1 MWLAEQRVGCL
12 LMSRRIE
19 VELTSSRDDGS
30 WTWRAAGAREPRG
43 VLDGGLL
50 PAGAAVGDALRADVE
65 TGIDGTIVLA
75 VLPPKGKRAEPERL
89 ELLPAR
95 QSEALVTS
103 TLVGKGR
110 GDRRDRA
117 DRGDRGDRADR
128 PRPRAK
134 DGEGRG
140 RPSERRP
147 AGNRPGASEGDHRPR
162 PSRTDSAERSRPPRK
177 ERPAPPPKPRAKR
190 LRAGRKHRKA
200 ALDALAPEQQVV
212 AEQVLRG
219 GVAAVRVAV
228 DKQNEQARAE
238 GHPEVKAEPLVAL
251 AEQLLPRLRAA
262 EWHDRAE
269 AALSDVDELDLRD
282 LRSVVVAADTA
293 ARDDV
298 TRDLAFQLRAALTRR
313 VDEEQS
319 AWLAEVAATLADDRV
334 VRALRLS
341 SRPPKAGAP
350 LPPDLATR
358 LAGATS
364 AALTSDT
371 ATDRWATVL
380 DALSFAPVRLV
391 VTPKSVPDKPSDELV
406 AAIRRV
412 ADRLPQI
419 ATVFGVEPEPVA
431 KRGSGGR
438 SRRSPGSLRKKRSE
452 GMQDQSGLPVP
463 PPPSLTQVFGA
474 GAPTA
479 PEAKA
484 DRSPDTAAGTEITV
498 VTEAPA
504 VDGAADAP
512 GAGPTLAVNEEGS
525 LAADPSEAPEAGAV
539 DAGSIPDAGG
549 VVADEGGLATDPSE
563 AAEAG
568 VSDDAGSAPEPE
580 GVEAS
585 VVTDADLAP
594 EADDR
599 QPVGPADL

>member
-1 MWLAEQRVGCL
+1 
-12 LMSRRIE
+12 MSRRIE

-65 TGIDGTIVLA
+65 TGIDGTTVLA

-89 ELLPAR
+89 ELLPAQ

-110 GDRRDRA
+110 GDRGDRRDRGE
-117 DRGDRGDRADR
+117 RGDRGDRPR
-128 PRPRAK
+128 PRPKEGEARA
-134 DGEGRG
+134 

-147 AGNRPGASEGDHRPR
+147 GGNRPGSTDGDRRPR
-162 PSRTDSAERSRPPRK
+162 SPRTDAGDRSRPPRK

-190 LRAGRKHRKA
+190 LRAGRKHRKE

-269 AALSDVDELDLRD
+269 AALGDVDELDLRD

-319 AWLAEVAATLADDRV
+319 AWLTEVAATLADDRV

-341 SRPPKAGAP
+341 SRPPKAGSPFPA
-350 LPPDLATR
+350 DLATR

-364 AALTSDT
+364 AALTADT

-391 VTPKSVPDKPSDELV
+391 VTPTSVPDKPSEELV

-419 ATVFGVEPEPVA
+419 AALFGLEAEPMP
-431 KRGSGGR
+431 KRRGGR
-438 SRRSPGSLRKKRSE
+438 SRRSPGSLRGKRNE
-452 GMQDQSGLPVP
+452 GLQDPSGLPVP
-463 PPPSLTQVFGA
+463 PPPSLTQVFGDVA
-474 GAPTA
+474 TVANPDAVESSAP
-479 PEAKA
+479 
-484 DRSPDTAAGTEITV
+484 
-498 VTEAPA
+498 PA
-504 VDGAADAP
+504 VDGDSTDAGGGLAPDPSEASEARDPVAPDDGGLAPDPGDASEAAGPTGADDAGPASEPGEAAEADAP
-512 GAGPTLAVNEEGS
+512 VGPHDGG
-525 LAADPSEAPEAGAV
+525 LAADPSQASEAGAG
-539 DAGSIPDAGG
+539 DDSASSS
-549 VVADEGGLATDPSE
+549 ATES
-563 AAEAG
+563 
-568 VSDDAGSAPEPE
+568 
-580 GVEAS
+580 
-585 VVTDADLAP
+585 
-594 EADDR
+594 
-599 QPVGPADL
+599 